1 MTATKLAVQRNETA
15 IQSAI
20 SLAQRHIPQI
30 EKCREITK
38 QITGS
43 EPDSL
48 IGENELFDAFKNEA
62 FPNASVEFIS
72 DARGQLHLLT
82 AWRNAKADVQKPFR
96 FDIDKSKKV
105 VLAKRWIQEIEAANT
120 VYLEGTDVVIY
131 KELEGFVK
139 VFNDVLDKTGFVPS
153 RLLIGDTTGGF
164 KLNTQALVT
173 ELQFRHHARK

>member
-1 MTATKLAVQRNETA
+1 MTAIKLAVQKNEAA
-15 IQSAI
+15 IQAAV
-20 SLAQRHIPQI
+20 SLANRHIAQI

-43 EPDSL
+43 EPASL
-48 IGENELFDAFKNEA
+48 IGENELFDQFKSQA
-62 FPNASVEFIS
+62 FPNASVEFVA
-72 DARGQLHLLT
+72 DGQGKLHLLT

-96 FDIDKSKKV
+96 FDIDKSGKV
-105 VLAKRWIQEIEAANT
+105 ILAKRWIQEIEAANT

-131 KELEGFVK
+131 KELEGFVN
-139 VFNDVLDKTGFVPS
+139 VFNAVLDKTGFIPS